1 MLEHDA
7 VRHPVGHIDADT
19 RDSEPVEGAARSVS
33 EPSVGGGASVVVDES
48 ALVTG
53 AVVEGDVVAGDVVAG
68 DVVAGDV
75 VTGDVVPEPE
85 PERAVVV
92 VAPAD
97 VVGAAV
103 VGAAV
108 VATDV
113 VVVPVEGLRAMNV
126 NASASVSV

>member
-53 AVVEGDVVAGDVVAG
+53 AVVEGDVVAG